1 MWGGGRYPSMGL
13 GRQATCSS
21 PRGRGVEKRLVLG
34 VDFGSVLESV
44 VSGPGEGGLC

>member
-1 MWGGGRYPSMGL
+1 MRGGERYPSMGL
-13 GRQATCSS
+13 GPQATCSS
-21 PRGRGVEKRLVLG
+21 PRGRVEKRLELG